1 MIFLF
6 DNDIDFYII
15 IYACGGC
22 GEVVNT
28 PGCEPGTRG
37 FKPHH
42 SPHIRLLI
50 LIQKKYQDFLL
61 SKRSEDKNRVL
72 CT

>member
-42 SPHIRLLI
+42 SPHFPDLTPIPD
-50 LIQKKYQDFLL
+50 KKIGVFL
-61 SKRSEDKNRVL
+61 V
-72 CT
+72 